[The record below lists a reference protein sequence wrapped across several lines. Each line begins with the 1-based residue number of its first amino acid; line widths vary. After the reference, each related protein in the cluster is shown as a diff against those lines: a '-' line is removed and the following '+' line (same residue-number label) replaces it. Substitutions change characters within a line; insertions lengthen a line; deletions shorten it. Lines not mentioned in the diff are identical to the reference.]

1 MGGFC
6 VKKGITFLSIMVA
19 VVALAI
25 ITATLVISVPNV
37 IQSSKLR
44 TFATELME
52 VQLKVQSLNGNYSE
66 YIINDIVVDISDL
79 TDKSMFEGI
88 ITDNKVSL
96 QQLNIEALG
105 LNQTVYGN
113 SKTSKDIYCVSS
125 ENNVVYYLEGFETPD
140 AKYYALNSDLMNM
153 VSSKEDLTD
162 NVGTNIVFIPSTYVK
177 TSEAITLTVKV
188 PVAATGVN
196 ITTSGNVT
204 PTVSGVT
211 IGTNYNQY
219 TVNTNSVKGNY
230 TVTVKYTLNG
240 ENKTATYNVE
250 EYLGVYGILYSD
262 GELRI
267 NNDGKVDKYKLEAG
281 NTVTF
286 QSADIANSSSVPW
299 STYATSIKTVTFE
312 NDVVPAYITKW
323 FQGCTNLIEINNTEY
338 LDTSK
343 VTNMSYL
350 FYNCKNLKTVDVSGF
365 NTSNVTNMAHMF
377 RVCNS
382 LDEIDVKCWD
392 TSKVTTMESMFREC
406 TALKELDLSSF
417 NSPKLANV
425 VNMFKDSSNIEV
437 LNLTGFK
444 TPKTVGF
451 GQTFQG
457 LSKVK
462 ELDLSGITKISSM
475 YQAFNNCAALNQLDL
490 SHVTFSG
497 TINFTQAFANCRNM
511 TILDLPDAVI
521 KIGNSLQQTFANCN
535 NLTYVNVSKWD
546 TSLTQTMRG
555 LFQECYKLNN
565 IDVSN
570 WNTSAV
576 TIMDY
581 AFMNCKALEDINL
594 INWDTSS
601 VTSLNQMFQNC
612 TALKELD
619 LSTWETSNLKA
630 TNQMFLGCTALSYL
644 DIRKASFDQVTN
656 SSSMFAYVISK
667 GTIVVADDTAK
678 TWVSS
683 LLQSNSQ
690 MVVKKVSEL

>member
-1 MGGFC
+1 M
-6 VKKGITFLSIMVA
+6 KKGITFLSIMVA

-44 TFATELME
+44 SFATELME

-66 YIINDIVVDISDL
+66 YIVNDIVVDISDL

-96 QQLNIEALG
+96 QQLNLEALG

-162 NVGTNIVFIPSTYVK
+162 NVGTNIVFVPSTYVK
-177 TSEAITLTVKV
+177 TSDAITLTVKV

-240 ENKTATYNVE
+240 ETKTATYNVE

-312 NDVVPAYITKW
+312 NDVVPAYVASW
-323 FQGCTNLIEINNTEY
+323 FNGCTNLTEVNNIEY
-338 LDTSK
+338 LDTRN
-343 VTNMSYL
+343 VTSMANM
-350 FYNCKNLKTVDVSGF
+350 FAKCKNLKELDISTLDASSLNNMYWMFYGCTNLVDLNMTGFSVPNRVNVEEAFRSCSKLKSIDFSGISKVKSMYGAFRDCAALTELDLNHITEVRSISTTFMGCKSLVTLKVENMDVS
-365 NTSNVTNMAHMF
+365 NIK
-377 RVCNS
+377 S
-382 LDEIDVKCWD
+382 LHYTFANCLNLEALDLSKWNIG
-392 TSKVTTMESMFREC
+392 KVTTLEYTFLNC
-406 TALKELDLSSF
+406 QKLKELDLNNWNTSQ
-417 NSPKLANV
+417 V
-425 VNMFKDSSNIEV
+425 TNMH
-437 LNLTGFK
+437 
-444 TPKTVGF
+444 
-451 GQTFQG
+451 QTFM
-457 LSKVK
+457 SC
-462 ELDLSGITKISSM
+462 IS
-475 YQAFNNCAALNQLDL
+475 LE
-490 SHVTFSG
+490 
-497 TINFTQAFANCRNM
+497 
-511 TILDLPDAVI
+511 
-521 KIGNSLQQTFANCN
+521 
-535 NLTYVNVSKWD
+535 NV
-546 TSLTQTMRG
+546 
-555 LFQECYKLNN
+555 Y
-565 IDVSN
+565 ISN
-570 WNTSAV
+570 WNTGNV
-576 TIMDY
+576 TTFT
-581 AFMNCKALEDINL
+581 A
-594 INWDTSS
+594 
-601 VTSLNQMFQNC
+601 MFQGAS
-612 TALKELD
+612 ALKEID
-619 LSTWETSNLKA
+619 MTNWNVSNVTTAAGMFYGCTNLKTVKA
-630 TNQMFLGCTALSYL
+630 NNWGENKITNMSLMFLHCNNLESIYLTNLITSKVTDMTQAFYAANKLTYL
-644 DIRKASFDQVTN
+644 DMSKATFDQITSYSTLF
-656 SSSMFAYVISK
+656 SSIMKA
-667 GTIVVADDTAK
+667 TIIVADDTAK
-678 TWVSS
+678 SWVEAR
-683 LLQSNSQ
+683 LADTNNANC
-690 MVVKKVSEL
+690 VVKKASEL